1 MDENDAPV
9 PIRATITP
17 NKRNLTKKK
26 GKKTFILKKTHTILI
41 RATSTFDPAT
51 ADAASISAQTK

>member
-1 MDENDAPV
+1 LLCDEDCGR
-9 PIRATITP
+9 RADSEHAVV
-17 NKRNLTKKK
+17 TKKK